1 MEQHSLSNSVL
12 STIFIIPDKVGK
24 DYQPA
29 NAAAWVD
36 LQGIESG
43 AVDNFMMICN
53 TGDFA
58 LSSNN
63 WSNPRRPLQ
72 PAKPNGEVADN
83 SEQVIMMIRL
93 AEMMVQLISNL
104 FTLCNMQGK
113 SGLRICESD
122 S

>member
-72 PAKPNGEVADN
+72 PAKQNGEVADN

-93 AEMMVQLISNL
+93 AETMIQLISRVYKSAH
-104 FTLCNMQGK
+104 TLKPVGQVWTANM
-113 SGLRICESD
+113 
-122 S
+122 

>member
-58 LSSNN
+58 LSSNKYY
-63 WSNPRRPLQ
+63 NPRPLL
-72 PAKPNGEVADN
+72 PSHVVGGKDEYDDD
-83 SEQVIMMIRL
+83 VIR
-93 AEMMVQLISNL
+93 E
-104 FTLCNMQGK
+104 
-113 SGLRICESD
+113 D
-122 S
+122 H

>member
-1 MEQHSLSNSVL
+1 MPVR
-12 STIFIIPDKVGK
+12 F
-24 DYQPA
+24 
-29 NAAAWVD
+29 D
-36 LQGIESG
+36 LQAIEIRAG
-43 AVDNFMMICN
+43 TNFMMICN

-93 AEMMVQLISNL
+93 AEMMIQLISNL
-104 FTLCNMQGK
+104 FTLCNLQGK

>member
-1 MEQHSLSNSVL
+1 MPVR
-12 STIFIIPDKVGK
+12 F
-24 DYQPA
+24 
-29 NAAAWVD
+29 D
-36 LQGIESG
+36 LQAIEIRAG
-43 AVDNFMMICN
+43 TNFMMICN

-93 AEMMVQLISNL
+93 AEMMVQLTNL

>member
-1 MEQHSLSNSVL
+1 MPVR
-12 STIFIIPDKVGK
+12 F
-24 DYQPA
+24 
-29 NAAAWVD
+29 D
-36 LQGIESG
+36 LQAIEIRAG
-43 AVDNFMMICN
+43 TNFMMICN

-93 AEMMVQLISNL
+93 AEMMIPLISRAH
-104 FTLCNMQGK
+104 K
-113 SGLRICESD
+113 SYNS